1 MNEND
6 GDKKQYFCLPN
17 ADHRTYIFFD
27 SVHLVKNIRNNLL
40 NEKKFVFPEFNF
52 TVCGM
57 HISSSPGYISWH
69 DLHRIHER
77 DQKLQACLRKAPKLS
92 HKCLHP
98 GNDKQNTSL
107 ALGIFHET
115 TMAACRSYFPERN
128 DVANFLNLI
137 LTWWTISN
145 SNNKYNPNILGNAI
159 TKGDGKL
166 CFFEKF
172 ADWLEE
178 WSRCPNFSLS
188 KQTSKALIL
197 TLRSQAMLIGEL
209 LSEDY
214 DYVLTRR
221 LQSDPIENRFSKYRS
236 MSGGR
241 FLVSLREV
249 KSSEKILIRR
259 SLLKSG
265 IDFWKCDLGKP
276 DEDEKRKFEEF
287 ISELQSKEVEI
298 MECSLSE
305 DSTEVSH

>member
-1 MNEND
+1 MKTTVT
-6 GDKKQYFCLPN
+6 KKKTIFLLAYN

-52 TVCGM
+52 TLCGF
-57 HISSSPGYISWH
+57 HISSSSGYISWH

-77 DQKLQACLRKAPKLS
+77 DQKLQACLRKEPNLS
-92 HKCLHP
+92 HKCLQHP

-115 TMAACRSYFPERN
+115 TIAACRSYFPERN

-145 SNNKYNPNILGNAI
+145 SNNKYNPNVLGNAI
-159 TKGDGKL
+159 TKGDVKL
-166 CFFEKF
+166 FFFEKF

-178 WSRCPNFSLS
+178 WSQCPNFSLS

-197 TLRSQAMLIGEL
+197 TLRSQAMLIDEL
-209 LSEDY
+209 LNEDY

-221 LQSDPIENRFSKYRS
+221 LQSDP
-236 MSGGR
+236 
-241 FLVSLREV
+241 
-249 KSSEKILIRR
+249 
-259 SLLKSG
+259 
-265 IDFWKCDLGKP
+265 
-276 DEDEKRKFEEF
+276 
-287 ISELQSKEVEI
+287 
-298 MECSLSE
+298 
-305 DSTEVSH
+305 H